1 MADDTEEQRYLSVDD
16 VARELDWN
24 RTTVFGWIKAL
35 NLETHRFLRNRKTYL
50 TVQDVERLKDI
61 KAHPWKAGERR

>member
-1 MADDTEEQRYLSVDD
+1 MTDDTEEKQYLSVDE
-16 VARELDWN
+16 AAEEIGWN
-24 RTTVFGWIKAL
+24 RATIFDWIKAL
-35 NLETHRFLRNRKTYL
+35 NLETHRFLRNRKTYM